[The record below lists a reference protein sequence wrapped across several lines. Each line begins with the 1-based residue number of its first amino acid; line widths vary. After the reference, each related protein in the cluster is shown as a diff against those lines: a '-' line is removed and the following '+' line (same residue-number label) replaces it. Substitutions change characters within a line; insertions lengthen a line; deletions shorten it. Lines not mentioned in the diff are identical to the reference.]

1 MKVELTK
8 KCSNKTHAFTQTA
21 IGAKNQEK
29 YVRFSYIQSSTKI
42 RKTYLDRLFGDI
54 MDSYGM

>member
-21 IGAKNQEK
+21 IGTKNQEK
-29 YVRFSYIQSSTKI
+29 YVRFTYIQSSTKI

-54 MDSYGM
+54 MDS

>member
-21 IGAKNQEK
+21 IGTKK
-29 YVRFSYIQSSTKI
+29 YVRFSFIQSSTKI
-42 RKTYLDRLFGDI
+42 RKIYLEIQWTAKVCSLE
-54 MDSYGM
+54 M